1 MGVPSG
7 TAGGSFAST
16 QTGWRSRI
24 SADESKNVQDEYEHS
39 GAGEEESSKFAW
51 FESDHHGLD
60 MVSGRSHAWS
70 PNITATAVN

>member
-1 MGVPSG
+1 M
-7 TAGGSFAST
+7 
-16 QTGWRSRI
+16 